1 MVNLLLRESSAL
13 PQLVKGDE
21 WDYHLYAMSPDHPLA
36 DRMAAEAAMAF
47 IDVICAGER
56 DRLRVCAAHDCV
68 DVFVDLSKNRSRR
81 FCERAAGTGPMPL
94 PTGPAGGPPSISEVG
109 PRTESE
115 YRCRRPRS
123 EAAEG
128 GCPWFRTW

>member
-81 FCERAAGTGPMPL
+81 FCEKGCGNRANA
-94 PTGPAGGPPSISEVG
+94 AAY
-109 PRTESE
+109 RARRRATEHQ
-115 YRCRRPRS
+115 RGRS
-123 EAAEG
+123 SY
-128 GCPWFRTW
+128 